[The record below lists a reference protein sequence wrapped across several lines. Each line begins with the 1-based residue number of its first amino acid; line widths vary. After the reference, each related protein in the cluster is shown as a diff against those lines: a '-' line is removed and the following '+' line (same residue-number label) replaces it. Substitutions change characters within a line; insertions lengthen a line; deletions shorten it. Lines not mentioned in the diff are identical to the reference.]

1 VNDALTLRLPQ
12 AEGAQQ
18 VTAGASTTPGR
29 LRTLSLL
36 VALGSGLL
44 AALGTAAVVT
54 TQSTIDGIGQSTV
67 PAIIDSQKIHE
78 SLADAD
84 RSAANA
90 FLSGGAEAPG
100 PSQQYAMDMMAAHD
114 GLEQASEANAVGP
127 RATQQLRQIMDD
139 VMDYVGLVETAR
151 AYNRQGFPLGA
162 TYLRAASRLMHRPQD
177 GILARVD
184 ALGTLNSENLDR
196 EGTSIWLAA
205 ATLAVFYLV
214 ACVILGL
221 LLYTQGF
228 LRSRFRRRQ
237 SPRVLAATILLI
249 FLASGLALQAFY
261 TYRNVEDAQLQ
272 AFARL
277 QTLWQVRSLAVDAN
291 GNQSLSLIARGN
303 GAAFDAAFKAETKQL
318 VDRPLTDQ
326 LVDAAARG
334 DVRFKGLLA
343 DEIEMATYPGERE
356 AAVKA
361 LHAYQQFLQID
372 ATVRDQAA
380 TNHEGAVSLTLGQG
394 PGQLGAAFADLDRW
408 LNRALTIDQAKYNE
422 AIAAARPNPVVD
434 AGVLLCAFGIA
445 LLVFWG
451 LAPRIAE
458 YTK

>member
-1 VNDALTLRLPQ
+1 MNDALTLGLPE
-12 AEGAQQ
+12 AEAAQQ
-18 VTAGASTTPGR
+18 SRARASTTPGR
-29 LRTLSLL
+29 LRTLSIL

-44 AALGTAAVVT
+44 AALGTAALII
-54 TQSTIDGIGQSTV
+54 TQSTIDGIGHSTV

-100 PSQQYAMDMMAAHD
+100 PSQQYSTDMMAAND

-127 RATQQLRQIMDD
+127 RATQELRQIMDD
-139 VMDYVGLVETAR
+139 VMTYVGLVETAR
-151 AYNRQGFPLGA
+151 TYNRQGFPLGA
-162 TYLRAASRLMHRPQD
+162 TYLRAASRLMHQPQD

-214 ACVILGL
+214 AIVVFGVL
-221 LLYTQGF
+221 LFMQGF
-228 LRSRFRRRQ
+228 LRTRFRRRQ

-249 FLASGLALQAFY
+249 SLAAGLAVQAFY

-277 QTLWQVRSLAVDAN
+277 QTLWQARSLTVDAN
-291 GNQSLSLIARGN
+291 GNESLSLIARGN
-303 GAAFDAAFKAETKQL
+303 GGAFDEAFKAETKRL

-343 DEIEMATYPGERE
+343 DEIQMATYPDEQE

-361 LHAYQQFLQID
+361 LRAYQQFLQID
-372 ATVRDQAA
+372 AVVRDQAA
-380 TNHEGAVSLTLGQG
+380 TNYDGAVSLTLGHG
-394 PGQLGAAFADLDRW
+394 PGQLGAAFADLDSW
-408 LNRALTIDQAKYNE
+408 LNQAITIDQAKYNE
-422 AIAAARPNPVVD
+422 AIAAGRPNLVMD
-434 AGVLLCAFGIA
+434 AGVLLCASGIA

-458 YTK
+458 YGK

>member
-1 VNDALTLRLPQ
+1 MSDVLTLGVRP
-12 AEGAQQ
+12 AEGAQP
-18 VTAGASTTPGR
+18 VPARASTTPRR

-54 TQSTIDGIGQSTV
+54 TQSTIDGMGHSTV

-90 FLSGGAEAPG
+90 FLSGGIEALG
-100 PSQQYAMDMMAAHD
+100 PSQQYSVDMMAAHD

-127 RATQQLRQIMDD
+127 RATQELRQVMDD

-162 TYLRAASRLMHRPQD
+162 TYLRAASRLMHQPQD

-196 EGTSIWLAA
+196 EGTSMWLAA
-205 ATLAVFYLV
+205 GTLAVFYLV
-214 ACVILGL
+214 AIVVFGL
-221 LLYTQGF
+221 LLFTQGF

-237 SPRVLAATILLI
+237 SPGVLAGTILLI
-249 FLASGLALQAFY
+249 SLAGGLAVQAFY
-261 TYRNVEDAQLQ
+261 TYRNVEDAQLH
-272 AFARL
+272 AVARL

-303 GAAFDAAFKAETKQL
+303 GGIFDDAFRAETKQL

-326 LVDAAARG
+326 LVDDAARG

-343 DEIEMATYPGERE
+343 DEIQTSTYPGEHE
-356 AAVKA
+356 AAVRA
-361 LHAYQQFLQID
+361 LRAYQQFLQID
-372 ATVRDQAA
+372 AAVRDQAA
-380 TNHEGAVSLTLGQG
+380 TNPDGAVSLALGRG
-394 PGQLGAAFADLDRW
+394 PGQLGAAFADLDGW
-408 LNRALTIDQAKYNE
+408 LNRAITIDQAKYDE
-422 AIAAARPNPVVD
+422 ATAAARPNLVVEI
-434 AGVLLCAFGIA
+434 GVLLCAFGIA
-445 LLVFWG
+445 LLVFLG

-458 YTK
+458 YTR